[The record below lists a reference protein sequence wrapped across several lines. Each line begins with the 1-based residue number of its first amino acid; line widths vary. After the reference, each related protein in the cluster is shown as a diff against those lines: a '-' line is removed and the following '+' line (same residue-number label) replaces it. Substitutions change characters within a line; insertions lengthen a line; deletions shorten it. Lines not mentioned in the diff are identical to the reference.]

1 MGHRSHSAAPMDSP
15 SLRYRGRSQ
24 SPTGHRSLSPPEH
37 RSMLYSH
44 GYVPPRLYEL
54 LYELSTRA
62 TNETVIQQK
71 TRTFRFTHS
80 RFSSRSA
87 TATPTGS
94 PKKRQLPLIPTALKE
109 RAVQDPE
116 ERARFMRHRN
126 RQMHTTYRST
136 GTGGELTFPILFA
149 GLLISKFSN
158 TS

>member
-1 MGHRSHSAAPMDSP
+1 MQHLWTRRAFGIAEG
-15 SLRYRGRSQ
+15 LK
-24 SPTGHRSLSPPEH
+24 
-37 RSMLYSH
+37 
-44 GYVPPRLYEL
+44 VPPVIALCLRRNIDPCFTRTATFHPGM
-54 LYELSTRA
+54 LYELSMRA
-62 TNETVIQQK
+62 TNETVIEQK

-109 RAVQDPE
+109 RAVQDLD